1 MEKVLCATDHSKAS
15 QKAEV
20 FAANLAHKVGAD
32 LIYVFVSHITV
43 KDMEPKA
50 SRSSITILKDVA
62 LQEHDVLAHAKAV
75 ANDIGVSKVRGVLLR
90 SHKIASKIID
100 YAKQEKVD
108 HIVVGTAG
116 NQGLKRL
123 ALGSVAD
130 KIIARTDCPVTVI
143 R

>member
-1 MEKVLCATDHSKAS
+1 M
-15 QKAEV
+15 
-20 FAANLAHKVGAD
+20 
-32 LIYVFVSHITV
+32 
-43 KDMEPKA
+43 
-50 SRSSITILKDVA
+50 
-62 LQEHDVLAHAKAV
+62 LAHAKEV
-75 ANDIGVSKVRGVLLR
+75 ANGVGISKVGGVLLR
-90 SHKIASKIID
+90 SHKIASTIID

-130 KIIARTDCPVTVI
+130 KIIAKIDCPVTVI